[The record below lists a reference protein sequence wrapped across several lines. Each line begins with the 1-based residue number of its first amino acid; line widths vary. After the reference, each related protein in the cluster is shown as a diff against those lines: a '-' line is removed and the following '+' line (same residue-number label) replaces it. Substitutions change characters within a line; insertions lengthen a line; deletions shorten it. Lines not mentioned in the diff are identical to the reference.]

1 MSEPEKKSRMDRL
14 FERIESHGFDS
25 LTPGEQSAFA
35 LRWFYVE
42 VNNGGFDQFFF
53 NDAGKLA
60 GDALRGL
67 EFLGASATADILR
80 RAMSIF
86 PGSVVPADQ
95 KVRREF
101 MCDSLTDDQKE
112 LLEKLDTEFNESEEP
127 VSALLTAYIDKHPE
141 EFPT

>member
-14 FERIESHGFDS
+14 FERIESHGFES
-25 LTPGEQSAFA
+25 LTPSERSAFA
-35 LRWFYVE
+35 LRWLYVE
-42 VNNGGFDQFFF
+42 VNTGGFEQFFY

-67 EFLGASATADILR
+67 EFLGAQCMADILR

-86 PGSVVPADQ
+86 PGEVVPAGQ
-95 KVRREF
+95 NERQEII
-101 MCDSLTDDQKE
+101 CNSLTDDQKE
-112 LLEKLDTEFNESEEP
+112 LLENLDAEFYDCSEP
-127 VSALLTAYIDKHPE
+127 VSDLLNAYIEKHPD

>member
-14 FERIESHGFDS
+14 FARIESHGFES
-25 LTPGEQSAFA
+25 LTPSERSAFA
-35 LRWFYVE
+35 LRWLYVE
-42 VNNGGFDQFFF
+42 VNNGGFDQFFY

-67 EFLGASATADILR
+67 ESLGAQGMADILR

-86 PGSVVPADQ
+86 PGGVVPADQ
-95 KVRREF
+95 NERQDF

-112 LLEKLDTEFNESEEP
+112 LLEKLDAEFYKSSEP
-127 VSALLTAYIDKHPE
+127 VSDLLTAYIEKHPE